1 MPSVPS
7 AQSDRL
13 TLIVA
18 IARGGVIGK
27 DGKLPWDL
35 PEDHA
40 FFLEMTRGHAVIMGH
55 ATYDEVGRALPD
67 RRNLVVS
74 RNSSLVLPDAEV
86 FSSVER
92 AIESARRT
100 DPDPFVIGGAEIF
113 RAALP
118 YVTRIL
124 VTEIDR
130 AFEGDTTFFLD
141 RSGFR
146 EVARRRGVD
155 DTLSFVTLERSPS

>member
-7 AQSDRL
+7 TSSDRL
-13 TLIVA
+13 TMIVA
-18 IARGGVIGK
+18 IACGGVIGK
-27 DGKLPWDL
+27 NGKLPWDL

-40 FFLEMTRGHAVIMGH
+40 FFLETTRGHAVIMGH
-55 ATYDEVGRALPD
+55 ATFDEEGRALPD

-74 RNSSLVLPDAEV
+74 RNPNLVLPGAEV
-86 FSSVER
+86 FPSVDR

-100 DPDPFVIGGAEIF
+100 DEDPFVIGGAEVF

-118 YVTRIL
+118 YVTRIF

-130 AFEGDTTFFLD
+130 TFEGDTTFFLD

-146 EVARRRGVD
+146 EVARRRGTD
-155 DTLSFVTLERSPS
+155 PTLSFVTLERSPS